1 MTAQSKATIIPPP
14 GTKLGRGKESSYCK
28 AYRKGL
34 ENWCKKPA
42 GKRKGDFNSH
52 VFKALKE
59 IDEDLYNKIAKTREI
74 PIGVLTGG
82 AAEAL
87 SGPAAT
93 QMEGIMAGGGLTAF
107 KGPAFLF
114 RIIQCSR
121 VRGKMGDVDR
131 VLCPDARTPDG
142 TPMEIKRPTE
152 PESHDDQRKNY
163 AEASGK
169 GKCVGW
175 DAQNCIGKGTYTDD
189 CAAVGK

>member
-1 MTAQSKATIIPPP
+1 MPAQAPACVIPPP
-14 GTKLGRGKESSYCK
+14 GTKLGKGKNSSYCQ

-42 GKRKGDFNSH
+42 GQRKGDFNSH

-59 IDEDLYNKIAKTREI
+59 IDKDLYDKIAPTREI
-74 PIGVLTGG
+74 PIGAMVGG
-82 AAEAL
+82 AAKAL
-87 SGPAAT
+87 SGPAAE
-93 QMEGIMAGGGLTAF
+93 QMEQIMGDGGITAF
-107 KGPAFLF
+107 KGPAFIF

-152 PESHDDQRKNY
+152 PESHDDQRKHY
-163 AEASGK
+163 AKASGK

-175 DAQNCIGKGTYTDD
+175 DAQNCIGQGKYSND
-189 CAAVGK
+189 CAAIGM